1 MEPKGHPDTQDGYMV
16 RVGRSGVQAD
26 SMALMDHY
34 WSSSYPLPHLR
45 GRLLS
50 EFREQIII
58 R

>member
-34 WSSSYPLPHLR
+34 WSSSVPSLPQLR

-50 EFREQIII
+50 EFRKQLII
-58 R
+58 